1 MAVSTDPNDP
11 NFGLETDPSSPDFGL
26 APEPKEPPPAPLTNV
41 AAMKSGVAEMSP
53 EARAAAAEVVKAVP
67 QAIEGA
73 QTGAMAVA
81 TGGGSL
87 ITEALTPQPVKD
99 FMRTP
104 LVSPESVDVAR
115 QAAQYPIPTLS
126 NILFGTDYK
135 EQGPLASIGKFA
147 SDQIAGQITPENIA
161 LVAGTEGLGAA
172 NKILARK
179 APTVAEALFGSRIGK
194 IPEENLQIKELTKAT
209 ESEVIPNAKQ
219 VTETAQPDVN
229 VQPAGGA
236 QESQTVGSEVPATES
251 GTGVPARGQ
260 GEKVQQVVDPIS
272 AAAYK
277 LPDGKVYT
285 GRIHLEAL
293 RAAEDELGRTLNPS
307 ELQSGFVTKGGKFM
321 NNAEAM
327 RYATETKQINKAEY
341 DLQGEGVEGYISP
354 SNLEAA
360 RFNAVKREPAAPVP
374 QPEQPTLVQTGES
387 GITVS
392 NERINEGTNRSGV
405 VGGVGTGRGE
415 NRGLRSGEEG
425 NAGNVAGHT
434 KGEAAQWF
442 HGSHENIESFKPRE
456 VAGVDS
462 IGTWFTGDKAKAGQ
476 LYGPNVTRGEVTP
489 RNLLEAHT
497 DNYGDFFYS
506 NKNLFQELFPDKPVS
521 ELESWKSQR
530 GKPSPD
536 QVKYL
541 SAFKQMLTDAG
552 YDGVVWKNSRIDL
565 RKSDTPHDVMVSFHQ
580 EPIPVSR
587 GGEQLPQVGRPE
599 EGAPPAAPPP
609 VETAKPTVTAAD
621 TADEPALSRLANRHT
636 EERAAAGE
644 LGQIAPGQGY
654 SKMDLVKQGEK
665 MSPEEV
671 NQHVSDLMQK
681 TGDPIKQA
689 SAVSVEEARLSKRS
703 ADLSRAA
710 AADPTNV
717 EAKLAADNAFKDLT
731 DFHNGPVAR
740 LKEVFHGTGEGL
752 QGEVPVDISTVN
764 GLREAY
770 FKDTG
775 KLPTA
780 AMDKNFESTAARVSK
795 SIEGENGARAK
806 LSSEIEKQAAS
817 RKLPSPDEVRNSIR
831 ERMGLEPC
839 PT

>member
-1 MAVSTDPNDP
+1 MPSEDEPTWNDTTEVAP
-11 NFGLETDPSSPDFGL
+11 TWDETVPVDRQ
-26 APEPKEPPPAPLTNV
+26 PPAPLTNV

-135 EQGPLASIGKFA
+135 EQGPLAAIGKFA
-147 SDQIAGQITPENIA
+147 SDQIAGQITPENLA

-179 APTVAEALFGSRIGK
+179 APTVAEALFGSRVAK
-194 IPEENLQIKELTKAT
+194 IPEVAAT
-209 ESEVIPNAKQ
+209 EAEVAKGPPPVPKKYEIPQLMGSPTFTLVPEPKPEIAPVQPIEQQVAELPSMKVKQTPEGDVPILDETRSGRTGIQAETAKIGGDTNAKQ

-229 VQPAGGA
+229 VQSTGGPK
-236 QESQTVGSEVPATES
+236 EGETVGGEVPATES

-260 GEKVQQVVDPIS
+260 GEEVQQVTEN
-272 AAAYK
+272 ANEK
-277 LPDGKVYT
+277 LNRILGTKGK
-285 GRIHLEAL
+285 IPE
-293 RAAEDELGRTLNPS
+293 S
-307 ELQSGFVTKGGKFM
+307 EL
-321 NNAEAM
+321 
-327 RYATETKQINKAEY
+327 AT
-341 DLQGEGVEGYISP
+341 
-354 SNLEAA
+354 
-360 RFNAVKREPAAPVP
+360 
-374 QPEQPTLVQTGES
+374 QPEQPRYTS
-387 GITVS
+387 
-392 NERINEGTNRSGV
+392 
-405 VGGVGTGRGE
+405 
-415 NRGLRSGEEG
+415 
-425 NAGNVAGHT
+425 
-434 KGEAAQWF
+434 
-442 HGSHENIESFKPRE
+442 
-456 VAGVDS
+456 
-462 IGTWFTGDKAKAGQ
+462 
-476 LYGPNVTRGEVTP
+476 
-489 RNLLEAHT
+489 
-497 DNYGDFFYS
+497 
-506 NKNLFQELFPDKPVS
+506 
-521 ELESWKSQR
+521 
-530 GKPSPD
+530 
-536 QVKYL
+536 
-541 SAFKQMLTDAG
+541 
-552 YDGVVWKNSRIDL
+552 
-565 RKSDTPHDVMVSFHQ
+565 
-580 EPIPVSR
+580 
-587 GGEQLPQVGRPE
+587 
-599 EGAPPAAPPP
+599 
-609 VETAKPTVTAAD
+609 AD

-703 ADLSRAA
+703 SDLSRAA